1 MKRKMFLILIVAAL
15 ATTPMFA
22 SFEGIS
28 SIGGSYQYREGSHLG
43 GLSNQNFGFI
53 NDAPVGYF
61 VGINAG
67 FGDLADPDW
76 AVNMLVGPAYSYFFP
91 EANLSIDVALG
102 ASLSGQWMDDG
113 DYFGLGIGGYLGA
126 TWHMTSHTALLLGAT
141 LGYDILGVGLSNGDV
156 GFNGVFHVAPSL
168 AVGFTY

>member
-1 MKRKMFLILIVAAL
+1 MS
-15 ATTPMFA
+15 A
-22 SFEGIS
+22 SFEES
-28 SIGGSYQYREGSHLG
+28 RSIGGSYQYKGGFHLG
-43 GLSNQNFGFI
+43 SLTSHDFGFI

-67 FGDLADPDW
+67 FGDLVDPDW

-102 ASLSGQWMDDG
+102 ASLSGQWMDEG

-126 TWHMTSHTALLLGAT
+126 TWHMTSHIALLLGTA